1 MSSLRRPFRLC
12 PCRGGPLQTLP
23 AQRFYLASYIKRV
36 LPANLN
42 ILQINRFNMNRILF
56 SACARFLLVTLILL
70 SFVLQLPAQPTV
82 RKKKEAATLSAIQP
96 SLEQQVAALDAYIAQ
111 AREDWKVPG
120 LAVAIVQGDKVL
132 LSKGYGVLQTGAAQ
146 AVNEHTLFAIASNSK
161 AFTSAALAILVDEGK
176 LHWDDRVSQHLPW
189 FRLRDPWASADIRV
203 RDLLCHRS
211 GLGTFSGDLL
221 WWGTSYSAREVLE
234 RAALLEPAA
243 PFRTKYEYSNLMF
256 IAAGEVIRAVSGLS
270 WEQFV
275 EQRIFSPLNMSRSIT
290 STTDLSAKGNFATPH
305 KTYTDRN
312 QPIEWMNWD
321 VMGAAGGVISSV
333 HDMSKWM
340 QSQLA
345 QGEDTPG
352 SKVLFTKARSREMW
366 EAHTPI
372 PVSEGSRRR
381 FPSTHFRAYALGWSL
396 SDYLGYKLVGHGGGY
411 DGMYSQVLMA
421 PEKRLGVVVL
431 TNSMTGIGSAIT
443 YRVMDTFLGGA
454 QRDWSS
460 EMLPGAL
467 AGQQAF
473 EDRIRET
480 IAPAATGTQASQAP
494 AAYAGLYRCPM
505 YGDAR
510 VDLENGRLVM
520 RLLPYPE
527 LVADLVHLHYDTYEV
542 RWRKDFA
549 WFGGG
554 TVQFIPDSKGRF
566 VRLSLDIP
574 NDDLWFYELK
584 LERVE

>member
-1 MSSLRRPFRLC
+1 M
-12 PCRGGPLQTLP
+12 
-23 AQRFYLASYIKRV
+23 I
-36 LPANLN
+36 
-42 ILQINRFNMNRILF
+42 RILF
-56 SACARFLLVTLILL
+56 SACARFCLVTLILL
-70 SFVLQLPAQPTV
+70 AFGLQLPAQPAS
-82 RKKKEAATLSAIQP
+82 RKKKETTAVASQ
-96 SLEQQVAALDAYIAQ
+96 SLAQQVAALDAYIAK

-132 LSKGYGVLQTGAAQ
+132 LSKGYGVLQSGAAQ
-146 AVNEHTLFAIASNSK
+146 AVDEHTLFAIASNSK
-161 AFTSAALAILVDEGK
+161 AFTSAALAMLVDEGK

-221 WWGTSYSAREVLE
+221 WWGTSYSAREVLD
-234 RAALLEPAA
+234 RAALLEPAV
-243 PFRTKYEYSNLMF
+243 PFRSKYEYSNLMF

-270 WEQFV
+270 WEEFV
-275 EQRIFSPLNMSRSIT
+275 EQRIFSTLGMNRSVT
-290 STTDLSAKGNFATPH
+290 STQDLPAKGNVATPH
-305 KTYTDRN
+305 KTYSDRS

-321 VMGAAGGVISSV
+321 VMGAAGGVISSA

-340 QSQLA
+340 QCQLA
-345 QGEDTPG
+345 QGGNPPG
-352 SKVLFTKARSREMW
+352 AKALFTQARSREMW

-381 FPSTHFRAYALGWSL
+381 FPSTHFRAYGLGWSL
-396 SDYLGYKLVGHGGGY
+396 SDYLGYKLIGHGGGY

-421 PEKRLGVVVL
+421 PEKGLGVVVL

-443 YRVMDTFLGGA
+443 YRVMDVFLGGA
-454 QRDWSS
+454 ERDWSS
-460 EMLPGAL
+460 ELLPGNL

-473 EDRIRET
+473 EARIRET
-480 IAPAATGTQASQAP
+480 ITPAATGTQPSQA
-494 AAYAGLYRCPM
+494 ATAYAGLFRCPM

-510 VDLENGRLVM
+510 VELENGKLVL
-520 RLLPYPE
+520 RLLPYPD

-554 TVQFIPDSKGRF
+554 TAQFIPDSKGRF
-566 VRLSLDIP
+566 VRISLDIP
-574 NDDLWFYELK
+574 NDDLWFYELN

>member
-1 MSSLRRPFRLC
+1 MIRI
-12 PCRGGPLQTLP
+12 PLSNCTK
-23 AQRFYLASYIKRV
+23 AHFV
-36 LPANLN
+36 L
-42 ILQINRFNMNRILF
+42 
-56 SACARFLLVTLILL
+56 ACARYCLLPLLLL
-70 SFVLQLPAQPTV
+70 SFTLQLPAQPAA
-82 RKKKEAATLSAIQP
+82 RKKKEAPVVAAQ
-96 SLEQQVAALDAYIAQ
+96 SLPQQIAALDAYIAK
-111 AREDWKVPG
+111 ARDDWKVPG

-132 LSKGYGVLQTGAAQ
+132 LSKGYGVLEAGSSNP
-146 AVNEHTLFAIASNSK
+146 VDEHSLFAIASNSK
-161 AFTSAALAILVDEGK
+161 AFTSAALAMLVDEGK
-176 LHWDDRVSQHLPW
+176 LQWDDRVSQHLPW

-221 WWGTSYSAREVLE
+221 WWGTPYSAREVLE
-234 RAALLEPAA
+234 RAALLEPAV
-243 PFRTKYEYSNLMF
+243 PFRAKYEYSNLMF

-270 WEQFV
+270 WEQFTA
-275 EQRIFSPLNMSRSIT
+275 QRIFSPLGMNRSVA
-290 STTDLSAKGNFATPH
+290 STRELPAKGNVATPH
-305 KTYTDRN
+305 KTYSDRS

-333 HDMSKWM
+333 SDMSKWM
-340 QSQLA
+340 QCQLA
-345 QGEDTPG
+345 QGANPPG
-352 SKVLFTKARSREMW
+352 AKALFTQARSREMW

-381 FPSTHFRAYALGWSL
+381 FPSTHFRAYGLGWSL

-421 PEKRLGVVVL
+421 PEKGLGVVVL

-443 YRVMDTFLGGA
+443 YKVMDTFLGGA
-454 QRDWSS
+454 GRDWSS
-460 EMLPGAL
+460 EMLPGAM

-473 EDRIRET
+473 ERRIRET
-480 IAPAATGTQASQAP
+480 ITPVATGTRPSQEPP
-494 AAYAGLYRCPM
+494 AYTGLFRCPM

-510 VDLENGRLVM
+510 VELENGKLVL
-520 RLLPYPE
+520 RLLPYPD
-527 LVADLVHLHYDTYEV
+527 LVADLAHLHYDTYEV

-554 TVQFIPDSKGRF
+554 TAQFIPDSKGRF
-566 VRLSLDIP
+566 VRIALDIP

>member
-1 MSSLRRPFRLC
+1 MIIGFYP
-12 PCRGGPLQTLP
+12 PLLNIHH
-23 AQRFYLASYIKRV
+23 IKR
-36 LPANLN
+36 
-42 ILQINRFNMNRILF
+42 IHMIRILF
-56 SACARFLLVTLILL
+56 STHAKACFWALLLL
-70 SFVLQLPAQPTV
+70 SFTLQLSAQPV
-82 RKKKEAATLSAIQP
+82 SRKKKETIAVASQGP
-96 SLEQQVAALDAYIAQ
+96 VQQLAALDAYIAK
-111 AREDWKVPG
+111 ARDDWKVPG

-132 LSKGYGVLQTGAAQ
+132 LSKGYGVLQSGATN
-146 AVNEHTLFAIASNSK
+146 AVDEHTLFAIASNSK
-161 AFTSAALAILVDEGK
+161 AFTSAALAMLVDEGK
-176 LHWDDRVSQHLPW
+176 LRWDDRVSQHLPW

-243 PFRTKYEYSNLMF
+243 PFRSKYEYSNLMF

-270 WEQFV
+270 WEEFV
-275 EQRIFSPLNMSRSIT
+275 QQRIFSPLGMNRSVA
-290 STTDLSAKGNFATPH
+290 STRDLAAKGNVATPH
-305 KTYTDRN
+305 KTYSDRN

-340 QSQLA
+340 QCQLA
-345 QGEDTPG
+345 QGAHPPG
-352 SKVLFTKARSREMW
+352 ARALFTPARSREMW

-381 FPSTHFRAYALGWSL
+381 FPSTHFRAYGLGWSL

-421 PEKRLGVVVL
+421 PEKGLGVVVL

-443 YRVMDTFLGGA
+443 YRVMDVFLGGA
-454 QRDWSS
+454 DRDWSS
-460 EMLPGAL
+460 ELLPGNL
-467 AGQQAF
+467 AGQQDF
-473 EDRIRET
+473 EARIRET
-480 IAPAATGTQASQAP
+480 ITPAATGTQPSQAP
-494 AAYAGLYRCPM
+494 AAYAGSFRCPM
-505 YGDAR
+505 YGAAR
-510 VDLENGRLVM
+510 VELENGKLVL
-520 RLLPYPE
+520 RLLPYPD

-554 TVQFIPDSKGRF
+554 TAQFIPDSKGRF
-566 VRLSLDIP
+566 VRISLDIP

>member
-1 MSSLRRPFRLC
+1 M
-12 PCRGGPLQTLP
+12 
-23 AQRFYLASYIKRV
+23 RV
-36 LPANLN
+36 LPAYVN
-42 ILQINRFNMNRILF
+42 IHKIKRFNMNRILF
-56 SACARFLLVTLILL
+56 SACARFCLVSLILL
-70 SFVLQLPAQPTV
+70 SFVLQLPAQPAL
-82 RKKKEAATLSAIQP
+82 RKKKEAAALGATQP
-96 SLEQQVAALDAYIAQ
+96 SLEQKVAALDAYIAQ
-111 AREDWKVPG
+111 ARQDWKVPG

-132 LSKGYGVLQTGAAQ
+132 LSKGYGVLQTGATQ

-221 WWGTSYSAREVLE
+221 WWGTSYPAREVLE

-275 EQRIFSPLNMSRSIT
+275 EQRIFSPLNMSRSVT

-340 QSQLA
+340 QCQLA
-345 QGEDTPG
+345 QGEAAPG
-352 SKVLFTKARSREMW
+352 AKVLFTKARSREMW

-396 SDYLGYKLVGHGGGY
+396 SDYLGHKLVGHGGGY
-411 DGMYSQVLMA
+411 DGMYSQVLLA
-421 PEKRLGVVVL
+421 PEKGLGVVVL
-431 TNSMTGIGSAIT
+431 TNSMTGVGSAIT

-454 QRDWSS
+454 QRDWSG

-473 EDRIRET
+473 EARIQET
-480 IAPAATGTQASQAP
+480 IAPVATGTQASQAP
-494 AAYAGLYRCPM
+494 AAYTGLYRCPM
-505 YGDAR
+505 YGDTR
-510 VDLENGRLVM
+510 VELENGRLVM

-554 TVQFIPDSKGRF
+554 TAQFIPDSRGRF
-566 VRLSLDIP
+566 VRLLLDIP